1 MATIDKRPVSVP
13 GRLPA
18 ALQRCYDK
26 YSVAMQK
33 YKDLL
38 KQVAPKDHPP
48 LAPLPS
54 GRKKHDL
61 SSLAKRIQSVN
72 SRRAQ
77 VEFLTTKLALHH
89 EKKKSAPLPPHLRVL
104 QDPPV
109 VRKSTVACVEERPL
123 GLSSRNINIIQVC
136 SACAVLPT
144 NVLTSK

>member
-1 MATIDKRPVSVP
+1 MATINKRPVSVP

-72 SRRAQ
+72 SRRAE
-77 VEFLTTKLALHH
+77 VELLTTKLALHH
-89 EKKKSAPLPPHLRVL
+89 EKKSAPLPPHLRVL

-109 VRKSTVACVEERPL
+109 VRKATVAFVEERPH
-123 GLSSRNINIIQVC
+123 GLSSRDINIIQVC
-136 SACAVLPT
+136 SACAVLLT
-144 NVLTSK
+144 NLLTSK